1 MNQPG
6 QPDSAPQQSSG
17 FLKWIAGGFLLIGI
31 FVALIT
37 TTSMLKSRAL
47 YQERATITAQNLAQV
62 IEQTI
67 SSSVTRIDLTVQ
79 TTAHEAERQLA
90 TGQINEKSVNAFID
104 RQFALAPELDSLRIV
119 DSAGNIAY
127 GIGVKPGPK
136 ATVVDREYFQRAR
149 EDKTIGLQISKP
161 VIGKISKKNVLI
173 FARRI
178 NLPNGDFGG
187 VAFAAV
193 SLEHFQ
199 TMFTALNFGQ
209 HGVVALREAD
219 AGLLAR
225 YPTVSGAAGEVGSKL
240 VSADFLNILESRS
253 EAGTYNSTS
262 PADKIERAFAYRRIP
277 NYGAYVVVGI
287 GVDDYLAQWRA
298 ELQKTL
304 VLAGLFLLVTLL
316 AVWVIL
322 RAWKRQTEAL
332 ASLASAEREVRLLNT
347 DLEQRVETRTHQ
359 LAAANDQ
366 LKEALSVLENTK
378 DELVQSEKLSS
389 LGALVAGVAHELNTP
404 IGNALLVASAMEDE
418 FREFKESVGSGLTR
432 TALNQYVDKA
442 YDGTQILLSN
452 LHRSAGLIAG
462 FKQIAADQTSE
473 QRRMFLLDE
482 TIDEVV
488 QVMSP
493 TLRRTP
499 HQLEADVPKG
509 IQLDSYPGPLSRIII
524 NLINNALLHAFTD
537 EKPGQM
543 RIDAR
548 ELSDHTVEI
557 RFSDDGAGMDSE
569 TMHRVFDP
577 FFTTK
582 LGKGG
587 NGLGMHIVYISV
599 TQLLG
604 GKIGVS
610 STPGTGTT
618 WRITLPKKA
627 PLLTT

>member
-1 MNQPG
+1 MNHTG
-6 QPDSAPQQSSG
+6 QSDSAPQQSSG
-17 FLKWIAGGFLLIGI
+17 FLKWIAGGFLLLGI
-31 FVALIT
+31 FVAVIT
-37 TTSMLKSRAL
+37 TTSMLNSRAL

-67 SSSVTRIDLTVQ
+67 SSSITRIDLTVQ
-79 TTAHEAERQLA
+79 ATAHEAERQLA
-90 TGQINEKSVNAFID
+90 SGRINERSANAFID
-104 RQFALAPELDSLRIV
+104 WQFAMAPELDSLRIV

-178 NLPNGDFGG
+178 NLPNGNFGG

-199 TMFTALNFGQ
+199 KLFTALNFGQ
-209 HGVVALREAD
+209 HGVVALRESD

-225 YPTVSGAAGEVGSKL
+225 FPTVSGPSGEVGSKL
-240 VSADFLNILESRS
+240 VSADFLKILESKS
-253 EAGTYNSTS
+253 EAGTYSSTS

-287 GVDDYLAQWRA
+287 GVDDYLAQWQA
-298 ELQKTL
+298 ELRKTL
-304 VLAGLFLLVTLL
+304 ALAGLFLLVILL

-322 RAWKRQTEAL
+322 RAWRRQTEAL
-332 ASLASAEREVRLLNT
+332 TRLASAEREVRLLNT
-347 DLEQRVETRTHQ
+347 DLEQRVDIRTHE

-366 LKEALSVLENTK
+366 LKEALSVLENAK

-418 FREFKESVGSGLTR
+418 FREFKESLANGLTR

-442 YDGTQILLSN
+442 SEGTQILLSN

-473 QRRMFLLDE
+473 QRRMFMLDE

-493 TLRRTP
+493 ALRRTP
-499 HQLEADVPKG
+499 HLLEAEVPTG
-509 IQLDSYPGPLSRIII
+509 IQLDSYPGPISRIII

-537 EKPGQM
+537 KKSGQI
-543 RIDAR
+543 RISAR
-548 ELSDHTVEI
+548 ELSEYTVEI
-557 RFSDDGAGMDSE
+557 RFSDNGAGMEPE
-569 TMHRVFDP
+569 TLHRVFDP

-587 NGLGMHIVYISV
+587 SGLGMHIAYTTA

-604 GKIGVS
+604 GKIDVS
-610 STPGTGTT
+610 STPGAGTL

-627 PLLTT
+627 PLLTA

>member
-1 MNQPG
+1 VNHTG
-6 QPDSAPQQSSG
+6 QSDSAPQQSSG
-17 FLKWIAGGFLLIGI
+17 FLKWIAGGFLLLGI
-31 FVALIT
+31 FVAVIT
-37 TTSMLKSRAL
+37 TTSMLNSRAL

-67 SSSVTRIDLTVQ
+67 SSSITRIDLTVQ
-79 TTAHEAERQLA
+79 ATAHEAERQLA
-90 TGQINEKSVNAFID
+90 SGRINERSANAFID
-104 RQFALAPELDSLRIV
+104 WQFAMAPELDSLRIV

-178 NLPNGDFGG
+178 NLPNGNFGG

-199 TMFTALNFGQ
+199 KLFTALNFGQ
-209 HGVVALREAD
+209 HGVVALRESD

-225 YPTVSGAAGEVGSKL
+225 FPTVSGPSGEVGSKL
-240 VSADFLNILESRS
+240 VSADFLKILESKS
-253 EAGTYNSTS
+253 EAGTYSSTS

-287 GVDDYLAQWRA
+287 GVDDYLAQWQA
-298 ELQKTL
+298 ELRKTL
-304 VLAGLFLLVTLL
+304 ALAGLFLLVILL

-322 RAWKRQTEAL
+322 RAWRRQTEAL
-332 ASLASAEREVRLLNT
+332 TRLASAEREVRLLNT
-347 DLEQRVETRTHQ
+347 DLEQRVDIRTHE

-366 LKEALSVLENTK
+366 LKEALSVLENAK

-418 FREFKESVGSGLTR
+418 FREFKESLANGLTR

-442 YDGTQILLSN
+442 SEGTQILLSN

-473 QRRMFLLDE
+473 QRRMFMLDE

-493 TLRRTP
+493 ALRRTP
-499 HQLEADVPKG
+499 HLLEAEVPTG
-509 IQLDSYPGPLSRIII
+509 IQLDSYPGPISRIII

-537 EKPGQM
+537 KKSGQI
-543 RIDAR
+543 RISAR
-548 ELSDHTVEI
+548 ELSEYTVEI
-557 RFSDDGAGMDSE
+557 RFSDNGAGMEPE
-569 TMHRVFDP
+569 TLHRVFDP

-587 NGLGMHIVYISV
+587 SGLGMHIAYTTA

-604 GKIGVS
+604 GKIDVS
-610 STPGTGTT
+610 STPGAGTL

-627 PLLTT
+627 PLLTA